1 MTWIWQASY
10 FLSTFFTI
18 SDTLQVIK
26 SLLMSSRVES
36 GVIDEWDSAGLL
48 QDSFENHF
56 IDMFL
61 NVTHIKYITCTHSF
75 KAALIAFLITTWLN
89 WPRHCMHI
97 VYFALWYEM
106 IQATVCAGTFVRA
119 IDSTVQFPCSFEF
132 APAAEVKWSTRL
144 KCLPFDVIVKT
155 FFDWINARLVKRKSD
170 RNSSFEWGGQT

>member
-10 FLSTFFTI
+10 FLSTFLTI

-26 SLLMSSRVES
+26 SLLMSWRVES
-36 GVIDEWDSAGLL
+36 GMIDEGDSAGLL

-89 WPRHCMHI
+89 WPRHCLHV
-97 VYFALWYEM
+97 VYFVLWYEM
-106 IQATVCAGTFVRA
+106 IQATVRAGTFVRA
-119 IDSTVQFPCSFEF
+119 IEHTLRAQYSF
-132 APAAEVKWSTRL
+132 R
-144 KCLPFDVIVKT
+144 
-155 FFDWINARLVKRKSD
+155 ARLTRACRWSEVGARVWNVS
-170 RNSSFEWGGQT
+170 RLMWS